1 MGSES
6 GFALFDDSHGQPH
19 WSQTGFPSR
28 ELGTNFS
35 GIAAAFIQRG
45 VDCRPCS
52 GERLVDCLSGA
63 RVLVMPPPTGIYDPN
78 EERWMAAQQ
87 CHLTPTEVA
96 AVVQF
101 LDDGGSLLAFGY
113 RFGDSFTACNLNL
126 LFGALGCRIND
137 DAVIDLARLR
147 VDHPL
152 LFHFECAEPCLSSD
166 RLADEVTRV
175 LWRSVATFTIG
186 PTCSAQ
192 PIAVSPGGR
201 CISYD
206 RMRRCISCQALPI
219 AVAGTRGRGR
229 FALFGGPHQFETG
242 PYGLLTA
249 ADNSC
254 FLGNLIDWLLDGGEN
269 PESSQASLAV
279 PSFHAPASEQYRSLL
294 EVHPVGVGAHTV
306 GFLEQLL
313 HESGVLKALARP
325 LWMP

>member
-1 MGSES
+1 
-6 GFALFDDSHGQPH
+6 
-19 WSQTGFPSR
+19 
-28 ELGTNFS
+28 
-35 GIAAAFIQRG
+35 
-45 VDCRPCS
+45 
-52 GERLVDCLSGA
+52 
-63 RVLVMPPPTGIYDPN
+63 
-78 EERWMAAQQ
+78 MAAQQ